1 MLLLTATTDKIQVI
15 TSAAVTVDVHVSF
28 MDASN
33 AAPPVVQGDTM
44 GRLNTAITTATT
56 TDICAAPAASEIRN
70 VKTINI
76 RNKHAST
83 STDITVQFNQ
93 NATLFELFKVTLL
106 AGQTLEYVE
115 GIGWYVVTSQAKLAK
130 ILIATAD
137 VVNATTSFAD
147 ITGLTCPVESGKHY
161 VFEAVLFHIEN
172 AATTGARFGI
182 NGPAMTAMR
191 VQGVSVF
198 AGSITAATFNAAL
211 ADVTAV
217 DTSAVGVTTSSAGT
231 PQVALAQIYGW
242 INPSAAGTFA
252 VRSQSEVA
260 VGAGVTVKAG
270 SWCQIWEAPQG

>member
-15 TSAAVTVDVHVSF
+15 TSAAVTVDVHTSF
-28 MDASN
+28 VDASN
-33 AAPPVVQGDTM
+33 AVPPVVQGDTM

-56 TDICAAPAASEIRN
+56 TDIVPAPASSEIRN

-83 STDITVQFNQ
+83 AVDVTVQFNQ
-93 NATLFELFKVTLL
+93 NATLFELAKVTLL
-106 AGQTLEYVE
+106 AGQTLSYVE
-115 GIGWYVVTSQAKLAK
+115 GVGWYVLQSQAKMRK
-130 ILIATAD
+130 SLIVTSD
-137 VVNATTSFAD
+137 VTNATTSFAD

-161 VFEAVLFHIEN
+161 NFEAHLFHIEN
-172 AATTGARFGI
+172 ASTTGARFGI
-182 NGPAMTAMR
+182 NGPSMTAMR
-191 VQGVSVF
+191 VYGVSVF

-211 ADVTAV
+211 ADVAAV

-231 PQVALAQIYGW
+231 PQVVLAILSGW

-260 VGAGVTVKAG
+260 VAAGVTIKAG
-270 SWCQIWEAPQG
+270 SWCEIWETPQG